1 MPQEADVCS
10 GGNVSKNDSSFT
22 FVNHHT
28 QSCDVDFTTAPP
40 GAGSSYTVPA
50 KSGSTP
56 GTTVVYY
63 TSGIAGDYPYN
74 KPACCGAGMTNP
86 AIKIQ

>member
-10 GGNVSKNDSSFT
+10 GGTVSKADSSFT
-22 FVNHHT
+22 FTNHHT
-28 QSCDVDFTTAPP
+28 QACVVNFVTTPP
-40 GAGSSYTVPA
+40 GANSSYTVPA

-56 GTTVVYY
+56 GTAVVNY
-63 TSGIAGDYPYN
+63 TSGTTGDYPYT
-74 KPACCGAGMTNP
+74 KPSCCGAEMTNP

>member
-10 GGNVSKNDSSFT
+10 GGTVSKNDSSFT

-28 QSCDVDFTTAPP
+28 QQCDVTFIKTPP
-40 GAGSSYTVPA
+40 GADSSYTVPA

-56 GTTVVYY
+56 GTTVVNY
-63 TSGIAGDYPYN
+63 TAGITDDYPYN
-74 KPACCGAGMTNP
+74 KPAFCPEMTNP